1 MREHDGVGDSF
12 SALLI
17 GYQTWSGADLRAPLS
32 TFSKGKDACPIC
44 NIPEPGGVKSVDSLV
59 HSGRVRWQS
68 ATFPNRIS

>member
-32 TFSKGKDACPIC
+32 TFSKGKDACPI
-44 NIPEPGGVKSVDSLV
+44 
-59 HSGRVRWQS
+59 
-68 ATFPNRIS
+68 ATFRNPVA

>member
-1 MREHDGVGDSF
+1 MREYDGVGDSF

-32 TFSKGKDACPIC
+32 TFSKGKDACPIATFR
-44 NIPEPGGVKSVDSLV
+44 NPVAVKSVDSLV

-68 ATFPNRIS
+68 VTFPNRIS